1 MSHNDAQTVKAMN
14 INERT
19 FLVDYGTSL
28 QSVTRSEPAVKKSS
42 CTEYWSR
49 LAAVFNTDRTK
60 NEVTSV
66 IFIGMRSSQ
75 AE

>member
-1 MSHNDAQTVKAMN
+1 MSHYDAQTVKAMN

-19 FLVDYGTSL
+19 FLVDYGTSV

-42 CTEYWSR
+42 CTECWSG
-49 LAAVFNTDRTK
+49 LKTVLNTDRAK

-66 IFIGMRSSQ
+66 IRIGMRSSQ

>member
-1 MSHNDAQTVKAMN
+1 MSHYDAQTVKAMN

-42 CTEYWSR
+42 CTECWSR
-49 LAAVFNTDRTK
+49 LTTVFNTDGTK
-60 NEVTSV
+60 NEVISV
-66 IFIGMRSSQ
+66 ICIGMRSSQ